1 MAVSTIHHSVTKN
14 TPEYETLLTTHVKY
28 SISLQKSCQRPTNAG
43 YNEVLSL
50 SITTH
55 SNIFSKVL
63 NSTEDDV
70 HTQFISLQGPC
81 QRPMSATTRY
91 F

>member
-43 YNEVLSL
+43 YNEVL
-50 SITTH
+50 
-55 SNIFSKVL
+55 
-63 NSTEDDV
+63 V
-70 HTQFISLQGPC
+70 HYQAQY
-81 QRPMSATTRY
+81 Y